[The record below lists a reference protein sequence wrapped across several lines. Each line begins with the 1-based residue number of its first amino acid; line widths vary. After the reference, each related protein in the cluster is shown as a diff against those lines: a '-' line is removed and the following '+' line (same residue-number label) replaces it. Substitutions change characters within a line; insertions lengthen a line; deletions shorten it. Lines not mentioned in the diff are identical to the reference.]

1 MVNSANCINKRI
13 LFIIALVGVFAI
25 LFLGCGP
32 DQFNPSVVCLEENC
46 KIYRDSKHVATV
58 TYNSYSDEEI
68 EDSIDEVLLI
78 ETVTIEPLVPIELT
92 IDDFLL
98 GIGYEFYDN
107 DSDRYHTSIEYNI
120 LKNQYD
126 IFENAVITEAVTYSF
141 CFVVPREKNGTLYT
155 QVGVRLLVF
164 HNYYLLNFF
173 RSSFR

>member
-25 LFLGCGP
+25 LFSGCGP
-32 DQFNPSVVCLEENC
+32 DRYSDNPNVFFLEENC

-68 EDSIDEVLLI
+68 EDSIDEVLVI
-78 ETVTIEPLVPIELT
+78 ETVTIKPVVPIELK

-107 DSDRYHTSIEYNI
+107 DNDRYHTSIEHNI
-120 LKNQYD
+120 QKNQYD

-141 CFVVPREKNGTLYT
+141 CFVILREKNGTLYT
-155 QVGVRLLVF
+155 QVGADLFIFHSYDLV
-164 HNYYLLNFF
+164 N
-173 RSSFR
+173 SFR